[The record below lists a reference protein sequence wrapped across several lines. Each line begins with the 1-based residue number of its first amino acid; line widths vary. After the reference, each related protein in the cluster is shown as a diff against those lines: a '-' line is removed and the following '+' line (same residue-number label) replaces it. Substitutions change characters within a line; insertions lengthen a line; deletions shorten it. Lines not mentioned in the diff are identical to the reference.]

1 MSVLPT
7 KRRRVHP
14 VDEVLP
20 VPKLAAYG
28 FQHVVAFYAGAVL
41 VPIIIGS
48 AIGLTNE
55 QLIHLINADLFT
67 CGIASIIQSVGFWKV
82 GVRLPLLQG
91 VTFAG
96 VSPVIAIA
104 MANGGGT
111 EGLLYVYG
119 AVIVAGLFTFFMA
132 PYFSKLLRF
141 FPPVVTGTV
150 ITIIGVA
157 LLPVAVND
165 AVTNPATHE
174 QDPTNGRWMAY
185 AIGTL
190 LIIVLIQRFFK
201 GFMATIA
208 VLLWMATLYILS
220 GQLIAMSQ
228 IFEYVLGA
236 DRWVG
241 ALLGGVVVTVYF
253 TAGGLWSSAWVNM
266 VQLGVLLVGMLIAV
280 PLALSAAGGWEAVQ
294 AAARAMGQLLRA
306 CRVRRGLGT
315 IRQDLNVSIPQGV
328 RVELKGFQDLGT
340 MPQVVER
347 EMERQAILAAVE
359 ACEPGPATEITALL
373 KKSREAWGCRLPGWA
388 SLLGSPESPAGHPR
402 LGRELANHARRVGV
416 AGLLQSDELP
426 AHGVSAEE
434 AAAIATELNC
444 GEADAFILVFEKK
457 TLAKAALARA
467 CNRARQGGV
476 PHEVRRVLAEGGSR
490 YLRPM
495 PGAARMYPETDIP
508 PLRLARN
515 AVELPPTLVERI
527 AVLPLGAQQAG
538 QLVRARLDARFH
550 ALVAAGGPPKA
561 VARLLLHQL
570 PELRKAGLPAP
581 SEAVLGE
588 LLAAVADGK
597 LAKEGVE
604 DALAALARGEALP
617 EQAASGAGELDAFIE
632 QLLAERKDFVQQR
645 GMEAVGPLMG
655 AVMGEFRGRVDGAL
669 VSERLRV
676 KLGEFLG

>member
-1 MSVLPT
+1 MTLTAGLEVHQQLDCGKLFCSCPAADGSPDPGFS
-7 KRRRVHP
+7 RRLHATASEMGQ
-14 VDEVLP
+14 VDAAAAAENVRDFGYHQGDGNCLVEADEEPPRGPNPEAVEV
-20 VPKLAAYG
+20 A
-28 FQHVVAFYAGAVL
+28 
-41 VPIIIGS
+41 
-48 AIGLTNE
+48 
-55 QLIHLINADLFT
+55 
-67 CGIASIIQSVGFWKV
+67 
-82 GVRLPLLQG
+82 LQ
-91 VTFAG
+91 
-96 VSPVIAIA
+96 
-104 MANGGGT
+104 
-111 EGLLYVYG
+111 
-119 AVIVAGLFTFFMA
+119 VAGL
-132 PYFSKLLRF
+132 
-141 FPPVVTGTV
+141 
-150 ITIIGVA
+150 
-157 LLPVAVND
+157 
-165 AVTNPATHE
+165 
-174 QDPTNGRWMAY
+174 
-185 AIGTL
+185 
-190 LIIVLIQRFFK
+190 
-201 GFMATIA
+201 
-208 VLLWMATLYILS
+208 
-220 GQLIAMSQ
+220 
-228 IFEYVLGA
+228 LGA
-236 DRWVG
+236 QPLEEVHFMRK
-241 ALLGGVVVTVYF
+241 VVVDGSNTTGF
-253 TAGGLWSSAWVNM
+253 QRTALVATGGRLDYDGGSVDIEQLCLEEDSCRRGEGEDEFLLDR
-266 VQLGVLLVGMLIAV
+266 LGVPLLEISTAPQLHS
-280 PLALSAAGGWEAVQ
+280 PEAVQ

-347 EMERQAILAAVE
+347 EMKRQAILAAVE
-359 ACEPGPATEITALL
+359 ACEPGPTTEITALL

-388 SLLGSPESPAGHPR
+388 SLLGSPESPASHPR
-402 LGRELANHARRVGV
+402 LGRELADHARRAGV

-434 AAAIATELNC
+434 ATAIATELDC
-444 GEADAFILVFEKK
+444 GEADAFILVFEEK

-467 CNRARQGGV
+467 CDRVRQDGV

-495 PGAARMYPETDIP
+495 PGAARMYPETDIS
-508 PLRLARN
+508 PLRLAGN

-538 QLVRARLDARFH
+538 QLVRASLDARFH

-617 EQAASGAGELDAFIE
+617 EQAASGEGELDAFIE

>member
-1 MSVLPT
+1 MTLTAGLEVHQQLDCGKLFCSCPAT
-7 KRRRVHP
+7 DGSPDPGFSRRLHATASEMGQ
-14 VDEVLP
+14 VDAAAAAENVRDFGYHQGDGNCLVEADEEPPRGPNPEAVEV
-20 VPKLAAYG
+20 A
-28 FQHVVAFYAGAVL
+28 
-41 VPIIIGS
+41 
-48 AIGLTNE
+48 
-55 QLIHLINADLFT
+55 
-67 CGIASIIQSVGFWKV
+67 
-82 GVRLPLLQG
+82 LQ
-91 VTFAG
+91 
-96 VSPVIAIA
+96 
-104 MANGGGT
+104 
-111 EGLLYVYG
+111 
-119 AVIVAGLFTFFMA
+119 VAGL
-132 PYFSKLLRF
+132 
-141 FPPVVTGTV
+141 
-150 ITIIGVA
+150 
-157 LLPVAVND
+157 
-165 AVTNPATHE
+165 
-174 QDPTNGRWMAY
+174 
-185 AIGTL
+185 
-190 LIIVLIQRFFK
+190 
-201 GFMATIA
+201 
-208 VLLWMATLYILS
+208 
-220 GQLIAMSQ
+220 
-228 IFEYVLGA
+228 LGA
-236 DRWVG
+236 QPLEEVHFMRK
-241 ALLGGVVVTVYF
+241 VVVDGSNTTGF
-253 TAGGLWSSAWVNM
+253 QRTALVATGGRLDYDGGSVDIEQLCLEEDSCRRGEGEDEFLLDR
-266 VQLGVLLVGMLIAV
+266 LGVPLLEISTAPQLHS
-280 PLALSAAGGWEAVQ
+280 PEAVQ

-508 PLRLARN
+508 PLRLAGN

-550 ALVAAGGPPKA
+550 ALVVAGGPPKA

>member
-1 MSVLPT
+1 MTLTAGLEVHQQLDCGKLFCSCPAT
-7 KRRRVHP
+7 NGSPDPGFSRRLHATASEMGQ
-14 VDEVLP
+14 VDAAAAAENVRDFGYHQGDGNCLVEADEEPPRGPNPEAVEV
-20 VPKLAAYG
+20 A
-28 FQHVVAFYAGAVL
+28 
-41 VPIIIGS
+41 
-48 AIGLTNE
+48 
-55 QLIHLINADLFT
+55 
-67 CGIASIIQSVGFWKV
+67 
-82 GVRLPLLQG
+82 LQ
-91 VTFAG
+91 
-96 VSPVIAIA
+96 
-104 MANGGGT
+104 
-111 EGLLYVYG
+111 
-119 AVIVAGLFTFFMA
+119 VAGL
-132 PYFSKLLRF
+132 
-141 FPPVVTGTV
+141 
-150 ITIIGVA
+150 
-157 LLPVAVND
+157 
-165 AVTNPATHE
+165 
-174 QDPTNGRWMAY
+174 
-185 AIGTL
+185 
-190 LIIVLIQRFFK
+190 
-201 GFMATIA
+201 
-208 VLLWMATLYILS
+208 
-220 GQLIAMSQ
+220 
-228 IFEYVLGA
+228 LGA
-236 DRWVG
+236 QPLEEVHFMRK
-241 ALLGGVVVTVYF
+241 VVVDGSNTTGF
-253 TAGGLWSSAWVNM
+253 QRTALVATGGRLDYDGGSVDIEQLCLEEDSCRRGEGEDEFLLDR
-266 VQLGVLLVGMLIAV
+266 LGVPLLEISTAPQLHS
-280 PLALSAAGGWEAVQ
+280 PEAVQ
-294 AAARAMGQLLRA
+294 AAAHAMGQLLRA

-476 PHEVRRVLAEGGSR
+476 PHEVRRVLVEGGSR

-508 PLRLARN
+508 PLRLAGN

-550 ALVAAGGPPKA
+550 ALVVAGGPPKA

-588 LLAAVADGK
+588 LLAAVANSK

>member
-1 MSVLPT
+1 MTLTAGLEVHQQLDCGKLFCSCPAT
-7 KRRRVHP
+7 DGSPDPGFSRRLHATASEMGQ
-14 VDEVLP
+14 VDAAAAAENVRDFGYNQGDGNCLVGADEGPPRGPNPEAVEV
-20 VPKLAAYG
+20 A
-28 FQHVVAFYAGAVL
+28 
-41 VPIIIGS
+41 
-48 AIGLTNE
+48 
-55 QLIHLINADLFT
+55 
-67 CGIASIIQSVGFWKV
+67 
-82 GVRLPLLQG
+82 LQ
-91 VTFAG
+91 
-96 VSPVIAIA
+96 
-104 MANGGGT
+104 
-111 EGLLYVYG
+111 
-119 AVIVAGLFTFFMA
+119 VAGL
-132 PYFSKLLRF
+132 
-141 FPPVVTGTV
+141 
-150 ITIIGVA
+150 
-157 LLPVAVND
+157 
-165 AVTNPATHE
+165 
-174 QDPTNGRWMAY
+174 
-185 AIGTL
+185 
-190 LIIVLIQRFFK
+190 
-201 GFMATIA
+201 
-208 VLLWMATLYILS
+208 
-220 GQLIAMSQ
+220 
-228 IFEYVLGA
+228 LGA
-236 DRWVG
+236 QPLEEVHFMRK
-241 ALLGGVVVTVYF
+241 VVVDASNTTGF
-253 TAGGLWSSAWVNM
+253 QRTALVATGGRLDYDGGSVDIEQLCLEEDSCRRGEGEDEFLLDR
-266 VQLGVLLVGMLIAV
+266 LGVPLLEISTAPQLHS
-280 PLALSAAGGWEAVQ
+280 PKAVQ

-347 EMERQAILAAVE
+347 EKERQAILPPVE
-359 ACEPGPATEITALL
+359 ACEPGTATEITALL

-561 VARLLLHQL
+561 VARRLLHPL

-581 SEAVLGE
+581 AEAVLGE
-588 LLAAVADGK
+588 LLAAVAGGK
-597 LAKEGVE
+597 LGKEGVE

>member
-1 MSVLPT
+1 VTLTAGLEVHQQLDCGKLFCSCPAT
-7 KRRRVHP
+7 DGSPDPGFSRRLHATASEMGQ
-14 VDEVLP
+14 VDAAAAAENVRDFGYHQGDGNCLVEADEEPPRGPNPEAVEV
-20 VPKLAAYG
+20 A
-28 FQHVVAFYAGAVL
+28 
-41 VPIIIGS
+41 
-48 AIGLTNE
+48 
-55 QLIHLINADLFT
+55 
-67 CGIASIIQSVGFWKV
+67 
-82 GVRLPLLQG
+82 LQ
-91 VTFAG
+91 
-96 VSPVIAIA
+96 
-104 MANGGGT
+104 
-111 EGLLYVYG
+111 
-119 AVIVAGLFTFFMA
+119 VAGL
-132 PYFSKLLRF
+132 
-141 FPPVVTGTV
+141 
-150 ITIIGVA
+150 
-157 LLPVAVND
+157 
-165 AVTNPATHE
+165 
-174 QDPTNGRWMAY
+174 
-185 AIGTL
+185 
-190 LIIVLIQRFFK
+190 
-201 GFMATIA
+201 
-208 VLLWMATLYILS
+208 
-220 GQLIAMSQ
+220 
-228 IFEYVLGA
+228 LGA
-236 DRWVG
+236 QPLEEVHFMRK
-241 ALLGGVVVTVYF
+241 VVVDGSNTTGF
-253 TAGGLWSSAWVNM
+253 QRTALVATGGRLDYDGGSVDIEQLCLEEDSCRRGEGEDEFLLDR
-266 VQLGVLLVGMLIAV
+266 LGVPLLEISTAPQLHS
-280 PLALSAAGGWEAVQ
+280 PEAVQ

-444 GEADAFILVFEKK
+444 READAFILVFEKK

-508 PLRLARN
+508 PLRLAGN

-570 PELRKAGLPAP
+570 PCGKWGYRHRPKRCSGNCSRRSPTASWRRKA
-581 SEAVLGE
+581 SRTRWRRWRAVKRCQSRRR
-588 LLAAVADGK
+588 AVRASWTRSSSSCSQS
-597 LAKEGVE
+597 
-604 DALAALARGEALP
+604 ARTLC
-617 EQAASGAGELDAFIE
+617 SSAGW
-632 QLLAERKDFVQQR
+632 RR
-645 GMEAVGPLMG
+645 WGH
-655 AVMGEFRGRVDGAL
+655 
-669 VSERLRV
+669 
-676 KLGEFLG
+676 

>member
-1 MSVLPT
+1 MTLTAGLEVHQQLDCGKLFCSCPAT
-7 KRRRVHP
+7 DGSPDPGFSRRLHATASEMGQ
-14 VDEVLP
+14 VDAAAAAENVRDFGYHQGDGNCLVEADEEPPRGPNPEAVEV
-20 VPKLAAYG
+20 A
-28 FQHVVAFYAGAVL
+28 
-41 VPIIIGS
+41 
-48 AIGLTNE
+48 
-55 QLIHLINADLFT
+55 
-67 CGIASIIQSVGFWKV
+67 
-82 GVRLPLLQG
+82 LQ
-91 VTFAG
+91 
-96 VSPVIAIA
+96 
-104 MANGGGT
+104 
-111 EGLLYVYG
+111 
-119 AVIVAGLFTFFMA
+119 VAGL
-132 PYFSKLLRF
+132 
-141 FPPVVTGTV
+141 
-150 ITIIGVA
+150 
-157 LLPVAVND
+157 
-165 AVTNPATHE
+165 
-174 QDPTNGRWMAY
+174 
-185 AIGTL
+185 
-190 LIIVLIQRFFK
+190 
-201 GFMATIA
+201 
-208 VLLWMATLYILS
+208 
-220 GQLIAMSQ
+220 
-228 IFEYVLGA
+228 LGA
-236 DRWVG
+236 QPLEEVHFMRK
-241 ALLGGVVVTVYF
+241 VVVDGSNTTGF
-253 TAGGLWSSAWVNM
+253 QRTALVATGGRLDYDGGSVDIEQLCLEEDSCRRGEGEDEFLLDR
-266 VQLGVLLVGMLIAV
+266 LGVPLLEISTAPQLHS
-280 PLALSAAGGWEAVQ
+280 PEAVQ

-444 GEADAFILVFEKK
+444 READAFILVFEKK

-508 PLRLARN
+508 PLRLAGN

-581 SEAVLGE
+581 SETVLGE
-588 LLAAVADGK
+588 LLAAVADSK

>member
-1 MSVLPT
+1 MTLTAGLEVHQQLDCGKLFCSCPAT
-7 KRRRVHP
+7 DGSPDPGFSRRLHATASEMGQ
-14 VDEVLP
+14 VDAAAAAENVRDFGYNQGDGNCLVEADEEPPRGPNPEAVEV
-20 VPKLAAYG
+20 A
-28 FQHVVAFYAGAVL
+28 
-41 VPIIIGS
+41 
-48 AIGLTNE
+48 
-55 QLIHLINADLFT
+55 
-67 CGIASIIQSVGFWKV
+67 
-82 GVRLPLLQG
+82 LQ
-91 VTFAG
+91 
-96 VSPVIAIA
+96 
-104 MANGGGT
+104 
-111 EGLLYVYG
+111 
-119 AVIVAGLFTFFMA
+119 VAGL
-132 PYFSKLLRF
+132 
-141 FPPVVTGTV
+141 
-150 ITIIGVA
+150 
-157 LLPVAVND
+157 
-165 AVTNPATHE
+165 
-174 QDPTNGRWMAY
+174 
-185 AIGTL
+185 
-190 LIIVLIQRFFK
+190 
-201 GFMATIA
+201 
-208 VLLWMATLYILS
+208 
-220 GQLIAMSQ
+220 
-228 IFEYVLGA
+228 LGA
-236 DRWVG
+236 QPLEEVHFMRK
-241 ALLGGVVVTVYF
+241 VVVDGSNTTGF
-253 TAGGLWSSAWVNM
+253 QRTALVATGGRLDYDGGSVDIEQLCLEEDSCRRGEGEDEFLLDR
-266 VQLGVLLVGMLIAV
+266 LGVPLLEISTAPQLHS
-280 PLALSAAGGWEAVQ
+280 PKAVQ

-315 IRQDLNVSIPQGV
+315 IRQDLNISIPQGV

-444 GEADAFILVFEKK
+444 GEADAFILVFEEK

>member
-1 MSVLPT
+1 
-7 KRRRVHP
+7 
-14 VDEVLP
+14 
-20 VPKLAAYG
+20 
-28 FQHVVAFYAGAVL
+28 
-41 VPIIIGS
+41 
-48 AIGLTNE
+48 
-55 QLIHLINADLFT
+55 
-67 CGIASIIQSVGFWKV
+67 
-82 GVRLPLLQG
+82 
-91 VTFAG
+91 
-96 VSPVIAIA
+96 
-104 MANGGGT
+104 
-111 EGLLYVYG
+111 
-119 AVIVAGLFTFFMA
+119 
-132 PYFSKLLRF
+132 
-141 FPPVVTGTV
+141 
-150 ITIIGVA
+150 
-157 LLPVAVND
+157 
-165 AVTNPATHE
+165 
-174 QDPTNGRWMAY
+174 
-185 AIGTL
+185 
-190 LIIVLIQRFFK
+190 
-201 GFMATIA
+201 
-208 VLLWMATLYILS
+208 
-220 GQLIAMSQ
+220 
-228 IFEYVLGA
+228 
-236 DRWVG
+236 
-241 ALLGGVVVTVYF
+241 
-253 TAGGLWSSAWVNM
+253 
-266 VQLGVLLVGMLIAV
+266 
-280 PLALSAAGGWEAVQ
+280 
-294 AAARAMGQLLRA
+294 MGQLLRA

-508 PLRLARN
+508 PLRLAGN

-550 ALVAAGGPPKA
+550 ALVVAGGPPKA